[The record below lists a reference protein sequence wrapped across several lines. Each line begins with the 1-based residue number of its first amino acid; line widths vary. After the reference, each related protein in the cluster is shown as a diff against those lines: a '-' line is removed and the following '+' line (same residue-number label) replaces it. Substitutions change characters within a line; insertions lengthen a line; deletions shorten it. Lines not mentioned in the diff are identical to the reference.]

1 MTKQLCIV
9 SFICTLIVSTST
21 VSLAQSDGLRV
32 SVANMSQDISMLVQQ
47 VKTLHLEVEALQRE
61 NNRLRA
67 QMEALS
73 SSGGVNAQIAGLE
86 NTINR
91 LRVEFRQADEI
102 QKTKIINE
110 VSRQIKALGSE
121 MQTALN
127 SVAKV
132 VSSEPRVEVPVHFS
146 NDYPKTGKP
155 YVVRRGDTLSGIARD
170 HGSTVKDI
178 QNANKIVNPA
188 RDLQVGETIFIPI
201 P

>member
-1 MTKQLCIV
+1 
-9 SFICTLIVSTST
+9 
-21 VSLAQSDGLRV
+21 
-32 SVANMSQDISMLVQQ
+32 MLVQQ